1 MPFLILAI
9 LIGIETYG
17 VLQAIKLFGGAFTL
31 LWLFGAAVA
40 GAYVIA
46 KGGMTTLRRVQLS
59 VARGDL
65 PTADL
70 FAGLVT
76 GFAGLLLIL
85 PGFFTDVIAIS
96 LLVGGGGIRKRL
108 GEKLSGQMAQARPD
122 LKRPVTLEGEYRRK
136 PQDQLRK

>member
-1 MPFLILAI
+1 MPFLILAV

-17 VLQAIKLFGGAFTL
+17 VLQAIKLVGGGYTL

-40 GAYVIA
+40 GVYVIA
-46 KGGMTTLRRVQLS
+46 SGGIATLRRVQQS
-59 VARGDL
+59 VARGEL
-65 PTADL
+65 PAADL
-70 FAGLVT
+70 FAGLIN

-96 LLVGGGGIRKRL
+96 LLIGGGGIRKRL

-122 LKRPVTLEGEYRRK
+122 LKRPVTLDGEYRRK
-136 PQDQLRK
+136 P